1 MAYSLTLTGHLV
13 ADATYKQ
20 LNGERSPINFTVAI
34 NFPNKKNPEY
44 KKCVYWIQSKENP
57 EILNRLKKGEGVT
70 VFCNYCDT
78 SSYENE
84 NGTQFTTLEYV
95 DKLVLHKTKDPATAT
110 ESFSSES
117 TNTSDKVDQSTE
129 EIKED

>member
-57 EILNRLKKGEGVT
+57 EIVNRLKKGEGVT

-78 SSYENE
+78 SSYESE
-84 NGTQFTTLEYV
+84 NGTQYTTLEYV
-95 DKLVLHKTKDPATAT
+95 DKLVLHKTKDSATDSNAPD
-110 ESFSSES
+110 
-117 TNTSDKVDQSTE
+117 NPDDSTE
-129 EIKED
+129 DIKEN